1 MFLENKPAKK
11 RKLLLFFLFTQPRIA
26 ARILLVYI
34 TGQTIKTMNLLSCP
48 NVFQV
53 YFF

>member
-11 RKLLLFFLFTQPRIA
+11 RKLLLFFLFTQPRGIA

-34 TGQTIKTMNLLSCP
+34 TGQTYQDDEFAVLS
-48 NVFQV
+48 
-53 YFF
+53 